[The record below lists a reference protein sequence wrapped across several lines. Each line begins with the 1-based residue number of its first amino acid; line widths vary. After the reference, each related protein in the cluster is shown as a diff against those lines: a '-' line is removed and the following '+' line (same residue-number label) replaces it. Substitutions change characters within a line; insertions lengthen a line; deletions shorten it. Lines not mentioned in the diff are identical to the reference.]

1 MIFDEAHN
9 TAPASEEVSSFEIKA
24 SYLEKCLI
32 ELRDLQEG
40 KSHNEDKEWKTT
52 NDQLDTLKGI
62 TQRFLKFLT

>member
-1 MIFDEAHN
+1 LIFDEAHN

-52 NDQLDTLKGI
+52 ND
-62 TQRFLKFLT
+62 